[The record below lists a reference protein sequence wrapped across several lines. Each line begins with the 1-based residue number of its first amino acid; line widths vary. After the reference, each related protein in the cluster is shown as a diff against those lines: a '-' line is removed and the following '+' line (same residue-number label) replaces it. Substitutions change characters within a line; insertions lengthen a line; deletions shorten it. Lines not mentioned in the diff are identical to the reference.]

1 MAHEE
6 RPVPPGAPSRHT
18 LFPTLLGISAI
29 FIWGTTIAFSR
40 SLTEQLGTMNTATA
54 VNVIAALVA
63 FLLLCLTPGALRQ
76 TARLPRLYLL
86 VCGGLFMACM
96 VSLYLAIGF
105 SIGRRQVIEA
115 GIINYLWPSATLVL
129 AVPLLG
135 RRATFLLLPG
145 ILLAFGGVVLAMG
158 GGGRLDWAGFVEN
171 ARANALP
178 YAFAFVAAMSWGFY
192 SNLSRRWAGNVMGWS
207 TPVFLMATALA
218 LIVVRALMP
227 SETAQWTP
235 RVVAELLYVALF
247 PTLAAYA
254 FWDHAMRHGRMV
266 LVVVLSY
273 FTPLLSTFI
282 SALYLDVAPGPSLW
296 IAAAMVVAGALIC
309 RRALPD

>member
-1 MAHEE
+1 MAHEHK
-6 RPVPPGAPSRHT
+6 PATHRHT
-18 LFPTLLGISAI
+18 LFPTILGIAAI

-54 VNVIAALVA
+54 VNVIAGLVSIV
-63 FLLLCLTPGALRQ
+63 LLCLTPGALRQ

-86 VCGGLFMACM
+86 VCGGLFMTCM

-105 SIGRRQVIEA
+105 SIGRRQVLEA

-135 RRATFLLLPG
+135 KRATFLLFPG
-145 ILLAFGGVVLAMG
+145 MILAFGGVVLAMG
-158 GGGRLDWAGFVEN
+158 GGGGLDWGGFAAN

-192 SNLSRRWAGNVMGWS
+192 SNLSRRWAGNVDGWS
-207 TPVFLMATALA
+207 TPVFLVVTAAA
-218 LIVVRALMP
+218 LIAVRALMP
-227 SETAQWTP
+227 AETAQWTP
-235 RVVAELLYVALF
+235 RAAAELLYVALF

-254 FWDHAMRHGRMV
+254 FWDYAMRHGRMV
-266 LVVVLSY
+266 LVVLLSY
-273 FTPLLSTFI
+273 FTPLLSTLI
-282 SALYLDVAPGPSLW
+282 SALYLNVAPGPSLW

-309 RRALPD
+309 RRGLPD